1 MKNVSLFTDT
11 IELANE
17 ICDEIRLFVP
27 VRKIEYVDERKD
39 EGYFLRHE
47 FHEQDFSHR
56 CSLYVDGALVSVRE
70 VSVPKPDAKDILLYK
85 KLKKRGA
92 KKAAFYCLNDFFKME
107 LPWGSLTGIRPTKL
121 YRELKRDM
129 RDDALQ
135 FMKEEFDV
143 SENKLQLLHEINAI
157 QEPIIG
163 SVSRDDLDIYI
174 GIPFCTSRC
183 AYCSFA
189 SALTSKTGD
198 VEEKYVDALL
208 YEIEKLRDITKQY
221 NIRSV
226 YIGGGTP
233 TSLRQEQFERV
244 LRAAGVLAKEAR
256 EFTVEAGRP
265 DTITK
270 EKLQLIK
277 DYGANRISVNAQT
290 SNDNTLK
297 LIGRSH
303 SYSDF
308 LAAFA
313 LAKQTGLLI
322 NTDLIIGLP
331 GETQEDALKSVRD
344 MISLRPENITVHT
357 LAIKNASKFAKDN
370 ERGFMSAISA
380 QTVVNASR
388 EVLKEY
394 GYSPYYMYRQK
405 YMAGNLENVGYS
417 LPKQEGIYNIDIME
431 ETTSILAFGAGG
443 MSKRVYDLGNR
454 IERTPA
460 VKDITHYIT
469 RTQEMAQRKLELFH
483 KSNK

>member
-1 MKNVSLFTDT
+1 M
-11 IELANE
+11 
-17 ICDEIRLFVP
+17 
-27 VRKIEYVDERKD
+27 
-39 EGYFLRHE
+39 
-47 FHEQDFSHR
+47 
-56 CSLYVDGALVSVRE
+56 
-70 VSVPKPDAKDILLYK
+70 
-85 KLKKRGA
+85 
-92 KKAAFYCLNDFFKME
+92 
-107 LPWGSLTGIRPTKL
+107 
-121 YRELKRDM
+121 
-129 RDDALQ
+129 
-135 FMKEEFDV
+135 
-143 SENKLQLLHEINAI
+143 
-157 QEPIIG
+157 
-163 SVSRDDLDIYI
+163 
-174 GIPFCTSRC
+174 
-183 AYCSFA
+183 
-189 SALTSKTGD
+189 
-198 VEEKYVDALL
+198 DALL
-208 YEIEKLRDITKQY
+208 YEIEELREITNKY

-308 LAAFA
+308 LSSFA
-313 LAKQTGLLI
+313 LAKQAGLLI

-380 QTVVNASR
+380 QTAVNASR